1 MLIKALGAGLLFR
14 RLLNAPLPL
23 PQVLG
28 PLGGGAAAPAMGLP
42 GITSD

>member
-28 PLGGGAAAPAMGLP
+28 PLGGGAAAPAMGPP